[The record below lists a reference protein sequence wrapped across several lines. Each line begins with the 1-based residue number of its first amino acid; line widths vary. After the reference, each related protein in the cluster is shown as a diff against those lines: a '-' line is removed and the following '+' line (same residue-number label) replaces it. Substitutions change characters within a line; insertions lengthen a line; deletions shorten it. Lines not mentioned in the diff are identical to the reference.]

1 MYFSTT
7 FFTAF
12 HVNECFGFEISL
24 EETVHS
30 WKLISYSLLAA
41 NGLLSSLNANCTVAT
56 GDTNITAILN
66 LVICPPN
73 TVKFLFLFLVEGKLA
88 KDGAPL
94 KAVVHRIFK

>member
-30 WKLISYSLLAA
+30 WKLIPYSLLAA
-41 NGLLSSLNANCTVAT
+41 DGFLSSLNANCTIAT
-56 GDTNITAILN
+56 GDTNITAILKH
-66 LVICPPN
+66 VICPPN
-73 TVKFLFLFLVEGKLA
+73 TVKFYSFSWWEGN
-88 KDGAPL
+88 
-94 KAVVHRIFK
+94 